1 MPNVPQ
7 ISDAEWEVM
16 KVVWERQPVTA
27 AEVVERLGRERRW
40 SPRTI
45 RTMLNRLLAKRAIDY
60 RPEGKRYL
68 YRSRISR
75 DACVRQE
82 SRSFLSRVFD
92 GAAAPAVM
100 HLLTHCDV
108 EEFRKLSPDE
118 LQHLRQLLDLDAG
131 ADATGG
137 DDAAPRGGGGGGGG
151 RGKEDAR

>member
-16 KVVWERQPVTA
+16 KVVWERQPVSA

-75 DACVRQE
+75 DACVRRE

-118 LQHLRQLLDLDAG
+118 LQHLRQLLDPDSG
-131 ADATGG
+131 ADAPAEG
-137 DDAAPRGGGGGGGG
+137 DGNRRTTGG
-151 RGKEDAR
+151 RGKEDGR

>member
-16 KVVWERQPVTA
+16 KVVWERQPVSA

-118 LQHLRQLLDLDAG
+118 LQHLRQLLDPNSG
-131 ADATGG
+131 ADAPVEG
-137 DDAAPRGGGGGGGG
+137 DANRRTAGG
-151 RGKEDAR
+151 RGKEDGR

>member
-16 KVVWERQPVTA
+16 KVVWERQPVSA
-27 AEVVERLGRERRW
+27 AVVVERLGRERRW

-60 RPEGKRYL
+60 HPEGKRYL

-118 LQHLRQLLDLDAG
+118 LQHLRQLLDLDSG
-131 ADATGG
+131 ADAPAEG
-137 DDAAPRGGGGGGGG
+137 DANRRTTGG
-151 RGKEDAR
+151 RGKEDGR

>member
-1 MPNVPQ
+1 
-7 ISDAEWEVM
+7 
-16 KVVWERQPVTA
+16 
-27 AEVVERLGRERRW
+27 
-40 SPRTI
+40 
-45 RTMLNRLLAKRAIDY
+45 MLNRLLTKRAIDY

-118 LQHLRQLLDLDAG
+118 LQHLRQLLEFDGG
-131 ADATGG
+131 ADE
-137 DDAAPRGGGGGGGG
+137 APRGGGGG

>member
-16 KVVWERQPVTA
+16 KVVWERQPVSA

-118 LQHLRQLLDLDAG
+118 LQHLRHLLDLDLG
-131 ADATGG
+131 AEAPAEGEGNRRAT
-137 DDAAPRGGGGGGGG
+137 GG
-151 RGKEDAR
+151 RGKEDGR

>member
-16 KVVWERQPVTA
+16 KVVWERQPVSA

-68 YRSRISR
+68 YRARTSR

-108 EEFRKLSPDE
+108 EEFRKLSPSE
-118 LQHLRQLLDLDAG
+118 LQHLRQLLDLDAS
-131 ADATGG
+131 ADAPGVDET
-137 DDAAPRGGGGGGGG
+137 PRGRG
-151 RGKEDAR
+151 RGKEDGR

>member
-1 MPNVPQ
+1 MSNVPQ

-75 DACVRQE
+75 DACVRKE

-118 LQHLRQLLDLDAG
+118 LAHLRQLLDLDAS
-131 ADATGG
+131 ADAPAT
-137 DDAAPRGGGGGGGG
+137 DEAPRGG
-151 RGKEDAR
+151 RGKEDGR